1 MFLLWI
7 GLCSAAALCQTT
19 PWLAKQSVTTASIAA
34 LTLLAAVVAVV
45 SEAVYQLGEF
55 LTNGAPAELSF
66 FPEHHATFV
75 LRNIGVGF
83 IVSALA
89 LRYFYV
95 AAESK
100 RAIELAAQARIH
112 ALQAR
117 IRPHFLFNS
126 MNTIAALTR
135 SNPVQAEQAVEDLA
149 DLFRANLSD
158 ARQRIRLS
166 EELEVARVYQRIEQL
181 RLGARLSV
189 DWQIDNVPMDALVPS
204 LLLQPLLENAIYHGI
219 ERLPNGGKVHIVASC
234 VNDMIR
240 LAVTNP
246 IVDNAV
252 VNNPTDE
259 HVGNKLA
266 LDNIQQRLELEWPGT
281 ASVSVE
287 TQPQFYSVTLIF
299 PYSKREL

>member
-1 MFLLWI
+1 MILLWI
-7 GLCSAAALCQTT
+7 GLISAALLCRAA
-19 PWLAKQSVTTASIAA
+19 PWLAKQSITVASATALA
-34 LTLLAAVVAVV
+34 LPVAAVVFV
-45 SEAVYQLGEF
+45 SETVYQLGQYLSGGMPELLGIF
-55 LTNGAPAELSF
+55 PA
-66 FPEHHATFV
+66 HHATFV
-75 LRNIGVGF
+75 LSNVGIGF
-83 IVSALA
+83 IVSAMA

-95 AAESK
+95 SAESK